1 MGAWLGGTKQS
12 HSVQPWQGHD
22 MVLFIH
28 LDGVLHPTHC
38 DPSQHFVHLPR
49 LEALLR
55 QHGALQMAL
64 AAGEEDLCLIDEL
77 RGKFSGDVAKRV
89 IGDTSTT
96 GSAQGHDQTRYDQIR
111 RFLRRQGLPRDAW
124 AALDDAKDEFPPSC
138 RQVVLCRPEVG
149 FDEDAECRLRTRL
162 LGRV

>member
-1 MGAWLGGTKQS
+1 
-12 HSVQPWQGHD
+12 

-89 IGDTSTT
+89 IGDTSTLT
-96 GSAQGHDQTRYDQIR
+96 S
-111 RFLRRQGLPRDAW
+111 
-124 AALDDAKDEFPPSC
+124 
-138 RQVVLCRPEVG
+138 
-149 FDEDAECRLRTRL
+149 
-162 LGRV
+162 